1 MSKTYNWLVYH
12 AIKKKFQFEYV
23 KFIDEE
29 NYIIDYENSTPSNEG
44 SFLTSNNS
52 KFRKVENFI
61 SVVFFIILFGPLRVF
76 FSTFVTIVFL
86 RNLKYSDSCSLSM
99 VYFNFWKSIIA
110 QICQFYSFSI
120 FLDLNEEV
128 ELGS

>member
-1 MSKTYNWLVYH
+1 MAKTYNWLVYH
-12 AIKKKFQFEYV
+12 AIKKKFLFEYV

-29 NYIIDYENSTPSNEG
+29 NYIIDYENSTLSNEG

-76 FSTFVTIVFL
+76 FSTTYVIWVVVIYIAFFLFGLTILFPGLEKVF
-86 RNLKYSDSCSLSM
+86 
-99 VYFNFWKSIIA
+99 F
-110 QICQFYSFSI
+110 
-120 FLDLNEEV
+120 
-128 ELGS
+128 G

>member
-1 MSKTYNWLVYH
+1 MAKTYNWLVYH
-12 AIKKKFQFEYV
+12 AIKKKFLFENV

-29 NYIIDYENSTPSNEG
+29 NYIIDYENSTPNNEG

-76 FSTFVTIVFL
+76 FLTTYVIWVVVIYIAFFLFGLTILFPGLEKVF
-86 RNLKYSDSCSLSM
+86 
-99 VYFNFWKSIIA
+99 F
-110 QICQFYSFSI
+110 
-120 FLDLNEEV
+120 
-128 ELGS
+128 G

>member
-29 NYIIDYENSTPSNEG
+29 NYIIDYENSTPNNEG

-76 FSTFVTIVFL
+76 FSTTYFIWVVVIYIAFFLLGLTILFPGLENVF
-86 RNLKYSDSCSLSM
+86 
-99 VYFNFWKSIIA
+99 F
-110 QICQFYSFSI
+110 
-120 FLDLNEEV
+120 
-128 ELGS
+128 G